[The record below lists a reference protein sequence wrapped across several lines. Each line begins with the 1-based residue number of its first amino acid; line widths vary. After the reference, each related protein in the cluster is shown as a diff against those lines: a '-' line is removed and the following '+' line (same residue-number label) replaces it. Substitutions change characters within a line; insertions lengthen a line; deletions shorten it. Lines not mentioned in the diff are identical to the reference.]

1 MSEENATN
9 EPAEAA
15 GEAVETNEVETNETA
30 PKVPVRELQKER
42 RERQKLEKQIA
53 DLQAAQE
60 EARQAELSEVEKLRE
75 ELNKT
80 KEAAAAAEQAR
91 VLSEQQSLV
100 RTEASVLGFADVSD
114 AITFI
119 DFQALAGLEGSDL
132 NQAVKDEVQ
141 RVVAEKP
148 YLLKQTEESSNKKS
162 VGLAADRDN
171 ADSPPAN
178 NEEQISGFVHGLLF
192 GKK

>member
-1 MSEENATN
+1 MSEENAN
-9 EPAEAA
+9 IEPTEAA
-15 GEAVETNEVETNETA
+15 GEAVETNESETAEA

-42 RERQKLEKQIA
+42 RERQKLEKEIA

-75 ELNKT
+75 ELAAT
-80 KEAAAAAEQAR
+80 KEAAAQAEQAR
-91 VLSEQQSLV
+91 IRSEQQSLI
-100 RTEASVLGFADVSD
+100 RTEASAVGFADVSD

-119 DFQALAGLEGSDL
+119 DFEAFAGLEGDEL
-132 NQAVKDEVQ
+132 NQAVKDEVA
-141 RVVAEKP
+141 RIVSDKP
-148 YLLKQTEESSNKKS
+148 YLLKQTEESTSKKT

-171 ADSPPAN
+171 ADSPPVSG
-178 NEEQISGFVHGLLF
+178 EDQVSGFVHGLLF